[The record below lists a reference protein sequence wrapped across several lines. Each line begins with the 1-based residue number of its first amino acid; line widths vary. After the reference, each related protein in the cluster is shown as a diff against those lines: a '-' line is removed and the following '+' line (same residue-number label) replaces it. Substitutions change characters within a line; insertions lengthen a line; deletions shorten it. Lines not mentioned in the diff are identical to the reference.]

1 MRYTKEV
8 IGKILNANE
17 GKTIDT
23 VQRGRNSKEYNT
35 YLITGGKVIRKHSG
49 RNQNGRYSSTAE
61 CDLTQIRNLIKS
73 HEYEL
78 KTDI

>member
-8 IGKILNANE
+8 IEKILNANE

-23 VQRGRNSKEYNT
+23 VQRGRNSKEYNS
-35 YLITGGKVIRKHSG
+35 YLITGGKVLRRHSG
-49 RNQNGRYSSTAE
+49 RNPNGEYSSTTE
-61 CDLTQIRNLIKS
+61 CDMNQIRNLIKT

-78 KTDI
+78 NTDI